1 MFRSRVFASPDA
13 FHVALEYGHNETPG
27 HSSSSCSSKEK
38 VRLPVSSARLELD
51 WSSAEPEQQV
61 VERFVRLQSRLLQQ
75 HTHERVALHLDVE
88 PIPNAATFPHQSLT
102 VQLAVACSPPV
113 LRSIHFTRT
122 SGSGNASETLVSA
135 LLAHTAL
142 DGVWKLRGCEGL
154 GHFWAT
160 CVQAPG
166 DWRSLKSL
174 NLSSCGLGV
183 LPAAVGQLGGLRV
196 LRLNHNKLV
205 SLTPELGLLTELE
218 VLSANHNQL
227 VTLPAELRR
236 CCRLRELHLEHN
248 RLVTPLLDLTHAT
261 CLASL
266 QLYGNPLDY
275 LPELGPA
282 LGLRSLSLAN
292 VRILADAAYSRWEVE
307 VTAASS
313 SYTSMVIGARS
324 HKLQPLFNLVF
335 RRSNIQHPLLMG
347 ALSRLVE
354 EPGNLQLL
362 VREDVALQQLV
373 LAALG
378 SSSLVVGQAVKV
390 MAAAGS
396 YAGAARRL
404 VRHNVVQAITD
415 LVASQDVSLQLSGL
429 SVLSS
434 LSAGAA
440 EGEVAGEV
448 LVPTQLLDRLL
459 ALIRQHD
466 THEQVRALVCS
477 NASADAAYVK
487 LMAGLNRHLF
497 CVVICLLLS
506 ACYPTCCWES
516 FLLLGAWQ
524 VKGYSESIG
533 QEQVSCRG
541 VRRFQLTT
549 PVCDRICCIATM
561 PQAEISRGDRQQWDP
576 CMVKA
581 PMVKPKA
588 AHELIHEHT
597 LTPPVIK
604 KPQPW
609 YRSVGMSV
617 CRHLNG
623 RDVADGE
630 CVFRQCKLVKTN
642 KLSN

>member
-102 VQLAVACSPPV
+102 VRLAVACSPPV

-466 THEQVRALVCS
+466 THEQV
-477 NASADAAYVK
+477 
-487 LMAGLNRHLF
+487 
-497 CVVICLLLS
+497 
-506 ACYPTCCWES
+506 
-516 FLLLGAWQ
+516 
-524 VKGYSESIG
+524 KGYSE
-533 QEQVSCRG
+533 
-541 VRRFQLTT
+541 
-549 PVCDRICCIATM
+549 
-561 PQAEISRGDRQQWDP
+561 
-576 CMVKA
+576 
-581 PMVKPKA
+581 
-588 AHELIHEHT
+588 
-597 LTPPVIK
+597 
-604 KPQPW
+604 
-609 YRSVGMSV
+609 
-617 CRHLNG
+617 
-623 RDVADGE
+623 
-630 CVFRQCKLVKTN
+630 
-642 KLSN
+642 